1 VKELEVMMANVINEA
16 FQGVTSVTAAVEL
29 LEAFSSLAKRPAVQR
44 AVDKKTVEVF
54 QLFLKQVRGRP
65 CVC

>member
-1 VKELEVMMANVINEA
+1 MNPSSPIRCQANVIRQDA
-16 FQGVTSVTAAVEL
+16 FSGVTSVATAVDL

-54 QLFLKQVRGRP
+54 RSTSSRLRT
-65 CVC
+65 